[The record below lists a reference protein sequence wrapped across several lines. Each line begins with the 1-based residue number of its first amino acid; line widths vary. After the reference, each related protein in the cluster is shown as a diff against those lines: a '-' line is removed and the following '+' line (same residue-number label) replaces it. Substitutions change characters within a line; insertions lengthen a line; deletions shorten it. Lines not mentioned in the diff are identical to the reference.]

1 MGNENVI
8 GTGNRETIDF
18 LMKLIA
24 GMENGSIVVNDT
36 DISNDYQPRFTTRV
50 LRIQYLEATR

>member
-1 MGNENVI
+1 MGMGKENVI
-8 GTGNRETIDF
+8 GTG
-18 LMKLIA
+18 K
-24 GMENGSIVVNDT
+24 NGSIVVNDT

>member
-1 MGNENVI
+1 MGKENVI

-36 DISNDYQPRFTTRV
+36 DISNDYQPRFTIRV
-50 LRIQYLEATR
+50 LRIQYMEATR